1 MTTLGLIQTK
11 IQKGR
16 TTGGTITIDEVS
28 DVNKCIVLV
37 DGDGSGYLSSAT
49 TLVVNVPAQIA
60 SYYTPLTT
68 VSWTVIELGG
78 AVVE

>member
-1 MTTLGLIQTK
+1 MLGLIQTK

-16 TTGGTITIDEVS
+16 TTGGTITIEEVS
-28 DVNKCIVLV
+28 DINKCIVLV
-37 DGDGSGYLSSAT
+37 DGNGSGYLSNTT
-49 TLVVNVPAQIA
+49 TLNVSVLATYGQ
-60 SYYTPLTT
+60 ST